1 LIAGDFFGAVPFGG
15 FDDDAGT
22 PAGLVFSCMRHNRDN
37 AMIGVSNTRS
47 GSIHSTTAA
56 ISTIDTGDA
65 RAVTLS
71 RRNSAT
77 RSLRG

>member
-37 AMIGVSNTRS
+37 AMIGVSNTRT
-47 GSIHSTTAA
+47 GTI
-56 ISTIDTGDA
+56 IS
-65 RAVTLS
+65 V
-71 RRNSAT
+71 NSAVAQLHT
-77 RSLRG
+77 GNESSSENGEP